1 LKNSFLLILL
11 VIFSCGKALALPQDW
26 LCEEILVKK
35 VKELQ
40 HDDVSYRNLYYGKNQ
55 YYSLS
60 LELEGSYKYPNA
72 VISCGTAGCYGTITN
87 LQTNVSEN
95 MRFDCFFTK
104 DKDVF
109 SCHRID
115 NDEYLL
121 TLSKP
126 DTYTVQLCNSYNLY
140 VNIQEC
146 DQCKCIIH
154 DSRGNKGSSDRQLN
168 CYRENESQI
177 RCFSYFGYEKW
188 RNFENKENDF
198 DKCVGLKL

>member
-1 LKNSFLLILL
+1 MKNSFLLILL

-188 RNFENKENDF
+188 RNFENQENDF

>member
-1 LKNSFLLILL
+1 MKNSFLLILL

-121 TLSKP
+121 TLSKS
-126 DTYTVQLCNSYNLY
+126 DKYIAEICGSYYLYINL
-140 VNIQEC
+140 QEC
-146 DQCKCIIH
+146 QKCKCLLH
-154 DSRGNKGSSDRQLN
+154 DSRGKVKSSNRLLHCTKENK
-168 CYRENESQI
+168 SQI
-177 RCFSYFGYEKW
+177 RCFTYYGYEAW
-188 RNFENKENDF
+188 RNFGNKENDF
-198 DKCVGLKL
+198 EECVDLKL